1 MKGLHHSVI
10 EIKDTQSSE
19 IEKILVFLRPGQRQI
34 DVDTTRKE
42 AQEIL
47 RKVRIG
53 DRIHPRLP
61 RLKIAM
67 LIMALAAARAT
78 LLIVIHSACGYFV
91 KLAITNVAAY

>member
-19 IEKILVFLRPGQRQI
+19 IEKILVFLRPGQQRI

-53 DRIHPRLP
+53 DKIEPRLP

-67 LIMALAAARAT
+67 LIMALAAVRAT
-78 LLIVIHSACGYFV
+78 LLIVIF
-91 KLAITNVAAY
+91 